1 MDNEVAMPGENIR
14 DLIIALKED
23 AIARKATEEQITQTA
38 IELTKLAVNIDAMIT
53 EIRLF
58 IQSFAKLKPGELRLS
73 HRGD

>member
-23 AIARKATEEQITQTA
+23 AIAHKATEEQITQTA

-58 IQSFAKLKPGELRLS
+58 IQYFAKLKPGELRLS